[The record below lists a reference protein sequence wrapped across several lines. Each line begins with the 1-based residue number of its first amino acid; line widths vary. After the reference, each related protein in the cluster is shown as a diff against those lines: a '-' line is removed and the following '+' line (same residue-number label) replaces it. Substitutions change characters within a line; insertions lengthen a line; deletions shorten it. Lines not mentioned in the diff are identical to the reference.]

1 MNIRREY
8 GMNRAAWSY
17 MREFGAAMLGYCI
30 VLPVSIVIIQANPH
44 AAWRV
49 PLALAPVIPAALALW
64 AYVRFLNRMDEL
76 QRRIQLEA
84 LALASGSTALLTFSY
99 GFLENVGFPH
109 LSLIWVLP
117 LMVALWGL
125 GSALAGRKYR

>member
-1 MNIRREY
+1 
-8 GMNRAAWSY
+8 
-17 MREFGAAMLGYCI
+17 MLAYCI

-49 PLALAPVIPAALALW
+49 PVALAPVIPAAVALW

-84 LALASGSTALLTFSY
+84 LALASGGTALLTFSY
-99 GFLENVGFPH
+99 GFLENVGFPQ

-125 GSALAGRKYR
+125 GTSVAGRKYR